1 MPRDSDDGDGCGES
15 PKHDIDHVDYDDDD
29 MGSGDDE
36 YGAGRGDG
44 AVMVLAWSRLE
55 AAVQVPAEQRALLS
69 RTVLGFG
76 FVSTGKLA

>member
-1 MPRDSDDGDGCGES
+1 
-15 PKHDIDHVDYDDDD
+15 
-29 MGSGDDE
+29 
-36 YGAGRGDG
+36 
-44 AVMVLAWSRLE
+44 MVLAWSRLE